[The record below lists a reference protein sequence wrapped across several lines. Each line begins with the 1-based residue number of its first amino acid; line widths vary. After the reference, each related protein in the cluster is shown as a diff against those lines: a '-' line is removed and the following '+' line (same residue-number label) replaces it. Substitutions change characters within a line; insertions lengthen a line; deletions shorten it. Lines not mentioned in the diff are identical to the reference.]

1 MREIM
6 LTIRLPH
13 EARAN
18 IRALSAVTGLTLQEV
33 VAAAFEKYYSRLP
46 RALRDQVEQIADAR
60 RRYGV

>member
-6 LTIRLPH
+6 LTIRLPN
-13 EARAN
+13 ETRAN
-18 IRALSAVTGLTLQEV
+18 IRAVSAVTGLTLQEV
-33 VAAAFEKYYSRLP
+33 VVSAFEKYYTRLP